1 MLKLRELFTPSEKAI
16 LFPDVVFNGVILEGS
31 SSENGLKSYRHLFP
45 SSFFP
50 FFNFVN
56 SSPVS
61 QFPNLSI

>member
-45 SSFFP
+45 LISFLF
-50 FFNFVN
+50 
-56 SSPVS
+56 ST
-61 QFPNLSI
+61 L

>member
-16 LFPDVVFNGVILEGS
+16 LFPDVVFNVVTLDGS
-31 SSENGLKSYRHLFP
+31 SSENGLKSHRHLLP
-45 SSFFP
+45 LLSFL

-61 QFPNLSI
+61 QFPNLSM